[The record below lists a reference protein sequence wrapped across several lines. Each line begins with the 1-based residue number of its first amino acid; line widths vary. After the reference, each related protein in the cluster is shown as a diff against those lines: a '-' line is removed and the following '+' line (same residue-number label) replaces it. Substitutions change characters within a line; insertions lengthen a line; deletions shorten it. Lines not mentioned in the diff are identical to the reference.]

1 MMANRRE
8 IARRISKKTGYYV
21 QDILT
26 ILESEDECIL
36 DLLSEGYTK
45 IKHHKLY
52 QLEVKTRPKKRA
64 YDGFNKTHFDLPE
77 RKYIDFKPLI
87 DLENKILE
95 INEESE

>member
-26 ILESEDECIL
+26 ILESEDECTL

-52 QLEVKTRPKKRA
+52 QLELKL
-64 YDGFNKTHFDLPE
+64 DL
-77 RKYIDFKPLI
+77 KNVLMMVLI
-87 DLENKILE
+87 KHIL
-95 INEESE
+95 IYLKGNTLILNL